1 MRQRLKSIWFLLS
14 IASFLSLRGA
24 KLCGATRQSNPSCLG
39 HSGSCW
45 MATLHGVSLA
55 MTAIVFC
62 FVTPLTTY
70 AHPTNDRHR
79 YLNRGTEYYF
89 EGQQDS
95 AKVYLEQVFYM
106 DTDEKMTAA
115 RYLLDIALAQGDTLK
130 INEYALYLAENYD
143 LTLNQERQQAHKRI
157 VFIVAV
163 SLLALLMMT
172 WVILRLRKAN
182 HRQRQT
188 YDEQRQAYDR
198 ELLAYDRQLNE
209 AQSAIERQ
217 TFENLQRQAR
227 EVLSRGS
234 QRKRILEAFNATYP
248 KAYEQLKATYP
259 DLSEQ
264 EYDLLIL
271 NFLEFRIKEEAE
283 ILELSQN
290 TVMKYRS
297 NLLKKVGKDPVS
309 AVLNAMPTS

>member
-1 MRQRLKSIWFLLS
+1 MRQLLKNIWLFIRRLALPS
-14 IASFLSLRGA
+14 SLRGGTM
-24 KLCGATRQSNPSCLG
+24 KQSNLSCLG
-39 HSGSCW
+39 YFGSGW
-45 MATLHGVSLA
+45 IAALHCVSLA
-55 MTAIVFC
+55 MTAVVLLIAN
-62 FVTPLTTY
+62 PIS
-70 AHPTNDRHR
+70 AHPTDNPEHW
-79 YLNRGTEYYF
+79 LNIGTVFYF

-95 AKVYLEQVFYM
+95 AKVYLEQVFLT

-115 RYLLDIALAQGDTLK
+115 RYLLDIAIAQGDTPK
-130 INEYALYLAENYD
+130 INEYALFLADNYD
-143 LTLNQERQQAHKRI
+143 LSLNQERKHARQRY
-157 VFIVAV
+157 
-163 SLLALLMMT
+163 LLIGAGALLGLLVMG
-172 WVILRLRKAN
+172 WVLLRLRKTN
-182 HRQRQT
+182 THQR
-188 YDEQRQAYDR
+188 RAYDQER
-198 ELLAYDRQLNE
+198 EAFDQQLNE

-248 KAYEQLKATYP
+248 KAYERLKTTYP

>member
-1 MRQRLKSIWFLLS
+1 MRQLLKNIWLFIRRLALPS
-14 IASFLSLRGA
+14 SLRGGTT
-24 KLCGATRQSNPSCLG
+24 KQSNLSCLG
-39 HSGSCW
+39 YFGSGW
-45 MATLHGVSLA
+45 IAALHCVSLA
-55 MTAIVFC
+55 MTAVVLFI
-62 FVTPLTTY
+62 TNPIS
-70 AHPTNDRHR
+70 AHPTDNPEHR
-79 YLNRGTEYYF
+79 LNIGTDFYF

-95 AKVYLEQVFYM
+95 AKVYLEQVFLT

-115 RYLLDIALAQGDTLK
+115 RYLLDIAIAQGDTPK
-130 INEYALYLAENYD
+130 INEYALFLADNYD
-143 LTLNQERQQAHKRI
+143 LSLNQERKHARQRY
-157 VFIVAV
+157 
-163 SLLALLMMT
+163 LLIGAGALLGLLVMG
-172 WVILRLRKAN
+172 WVLLQLRKTN
-182 HRQRQT
+182 NQQR
-188 YDEQRQAYDR
+188 RAYDQER
-198 ELLAYDRQLNE
+198 EAFDQQLNE

-248 KAYEQLKATYP
+248 KAYERLKTTYP

>member
-1 MRQRLKSIWFLLS
+1 MRQRLSSIRLFILVIVCMMALNAVAKSAPKEERW
-14 IASFLSLRGA
+14 
-24 KLCGATRQSNPSCLG
+24 
-39 HSGSCW
+39 
-45 MATLHGVSLA
+45 
-55 MTAIVFC
+55 
-62 FVTPLTTY
+62 
-70 AHPTNDRHR
+70 
-79 YLNRGTEYYF
+79 LNIGTEFYF
-89 EGQQDS
+89 DGQQDS
-95 AKVYLEQVFYM
+95 AKVYLEQVFST

-115 RYLLDIALAQGDTLK
+115 RYLLDIALAQGDTPK
-130 INEYALYLAENYD
+130 INEYALFLADNYD
-143 LTLNQERQQAHKRI
+143 LSLNQERKHARQRY
-157 VFIVAV
+157 
-163 SLLALLMMT
+163 LLIGAGALLGLLVMG
-172 WVILRLRKAN
+172 WVLLRLRKTN
-182 HRQRQT
+182 NQQR
-188 YDEQRQAYDR
+188 RAYDQER
-198 ELLAYDRQLNE
+198 EAFDQQLNE

-248 KAYEQLKATYP
+248 KAYERLKTTYP

-297 NLLKKVGKDPVS
+297 NLLKKVGKEPVS

>member
-24 KLCGATRQSNPSCLG
+24 KLCGATRQSNQSHLC

-45 MATLHGVSLA
+45 IASSFLLA

-62 FVTPLTTY
+62 FVSPLTTY
-70 AHPTNDRHR
+70 AHPTNDGHQ
-79 YLNRGTEYYF
+79 YLNRGTEYYYA
-89 EGQQDS
+89 GQQDS
-95 AKVYLEQVFYM
+95 AKVYLEQVFSM

-143 LTLNQERQQAHKRI
+143 LNITQERQKSHRRI
-157 VFIVAV
+157 IIIVAAA
-163 SLLALLMMT
+163 LLALLLMT

-182 HRQRQT
+182 RKQRLVH
-188 YDEQRQAYDR
+188 DRERQAYDQER
-198 ELLAYDRQLNE
+198 QAYDQQLDA

-248 KAYEQLKATYP
+248 KAYERLKTTYP

-297 NLLKKVGKDPVS
+297 NLLKKVGKDPIS
-309 AVLNAMPTS
+309 GLLK

>member
-1 MRQRLKSIWFLLS
+1 MRPRSKTIRLFLL
-14 IASFLSLRGA
+14 
-24 KLCGATRQSNPSCLG
+24 
-39 HSGSCW
+39 
-45 MATLHGVSLA
+45 
-55 MTAIVFC
+55 AIVC
-62 FVTPLTTY
+62 AMAWTVVAKPVGE
-70 AHPTNDRHR
+70 DRWHQ
-79 YLNRGTEYYF
+79 YLNRGTEYYYA
-89 EGQQDS
+89 GQQDS
-95 AKVYLEQVFYM
+95 AKVYLEQVFSM

-143 LTLNQERQQAHKRI
+143 LTITQERQKSHRRI
-157 VFIVAV
+157 IIIVAA
-163 SLLALLMMT
+163 SLLLLLLMI

-182 HRQRQT
+182 HKQRLVHDQ
-188 YDEQRQAYDR
+188 ERQAYDQ
-198 ELLAYDRQLNE
+198 QLNA
-209 AQSAIERQ
+209 AQTAIERQ
-217 TFENLQRQAR
+217 TFEDLQRQVR

-248 KAYEQLKATYP
+248 KAYERLKTTYP
-259 DLSEQ
+259 DLSDQ

-297 NLLKKVGKDPVS
+297 NLLKKVGKDPIS
-309 AVLNAMPTS
+309 GLLK